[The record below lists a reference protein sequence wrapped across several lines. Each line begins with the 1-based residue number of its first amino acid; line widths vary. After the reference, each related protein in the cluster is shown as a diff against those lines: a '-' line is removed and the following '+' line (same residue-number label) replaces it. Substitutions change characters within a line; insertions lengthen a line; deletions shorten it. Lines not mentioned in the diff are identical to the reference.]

1 MVAKQNKT
9 NKVVLLFV
17 MLLLGVVISMQVK
30 VVFQENN
37 KSAEQKKKTLESYVT
52 RLKQLDEETLTLKTE
67 ISALDSENKTK
78 LQQLSLNNTGFNDTI
93 QMLNKTVNTNKII
106 AGLVDVEG
114 SGIEI
119 RLDDAQV
126 TSEGNYN
133 FFIVHDIFLTEI
145 INDLRFAGAQAISI
159 NGERIIPMS
168 EQLCLGPSVRVNGK
182 KLFAPYIIKAVGNP
196 KVLEEQLKKGKIYSE
211 IISKNLLF
219 DMTIQN
225 NIKISK
231 YNGNYLKQ
239 ISVFEEVKE

>member
-1 MVAKQNKT
+1 
-9 NKVVLLFV
+9 
-17 MLLLGVVISMQVK
+17 
-30 VVFQENN
+30 
-37 KSAEQKKKTLESYVT
+37 
-52 RLKQLDEETLTLKTE
+52 
-67 ISALDSENKTK
+67 
-78 LQQLSLNNTGFNDTI
+78 
-93 QMLNKTVNTNKII
+93 MLNKTVNTNKII